1 MIPRKVGLGGLGK
14 GVRRPLLFRL
24 KAQNQKPATWVS
36 PLSRFRDSLPPRHWR
51 AARHRALGITAS
63 ELRWKM
69 PLGRLTARAPPS
81 SPPARRSLPRVRLL
95 HGPLPK

>member
-36 PLSRFRDSLPPRHWR
+36 PTQPVSRFAPLEALASLDGMTPRGSQHLSCVPMCSRGAGPPGSYSIVLQVDSGR
-51 AARHRALGITAS
+51 A
-63 ELRWKM
+63 
-69 PLGRLTARAPPS
+69 
-81 SPPARRSLPRVRLL
+81 
-95 HGPLPK
+95 